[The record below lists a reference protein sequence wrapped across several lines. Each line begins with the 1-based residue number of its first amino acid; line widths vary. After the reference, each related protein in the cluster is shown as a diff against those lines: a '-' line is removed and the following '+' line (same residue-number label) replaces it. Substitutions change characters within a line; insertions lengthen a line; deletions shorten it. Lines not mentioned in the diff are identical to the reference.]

1 MALKTRSLKVQDI
14 EVKDATQRTITV
26 VGGKGTGKTT
36 LIKMFLDQEYSVL
49 VLDPLN
55 VIKGKGIDAYRI
67 PIRKEDNE
75 KKLENITKLT
85 NKLLQSKKNVVL
97 YFNEMLK
104 DEMVEKVDYIFPRL
118 NFRDGYVFIDEIH
131 EFTPHF
137 SGSQEVHR
145 AIRHWRNK
153 NIGFV
158 MSTQRPA
165 SVDTNVIGMTDYL
178 ILFRITWKND
188 IEAVKEI
195 LKHQV
200 SSKEEMDK
208 ILRNVQTH
216 GFMEGYVVDFMGM
229 TKN

>member
-1 MALKTRSLKVQDI
+1 MSFKERALKVQGI
-14 EVKDATQRTITV
+14 NVSNATQRTITV
-26 VGGKGTGKTT
+26 IGGKGTGKTT
-36 LIKMFLDQEYSVL
+36 LIKMFLDQEHSVL

-55 VIKGKGIDAYRI
+55 VIKGDIDAYRI
-67 PIRKEDNE
+67 PI
-75 KKLENITKLT
+75 KKTDTPE
-85 NKLLQSKKNVVL
+85 KLLKVTKIINNLLNQKKNVVL

-104 DEMVEKVDYIFPRL
+104 DEMVEKVDIIFPAL
-118 NFRDGYVFIDEIH
+118 SFKDGFVFIDEIH

-145 AIRHWRNK
+145 AVRHWRNK

-188 IEAVKEI
+188 IEAVKEL
-195 LKHQV
+195 LKYRQD
-200 SSKEEMDK
+200 KEELDK
-208 ILRNVQTH
+208 TLGDLQH
-216 GFMEGYVVDFMGM
+216 MGFMEGFTVDFM
-229 TKN
+229 K